1 MNKKTNKTKRK
12 VSVVAKKNDSKLM
25 PMTSGEKRSLYNA
38 IGFLELIRSLKQP
51 KVDTKKA
58 FNRIF
63 ERTIKD
69 FGYRDGKEAFT
80 FDACEDS
87 ANIINKVWQPQ
98 LSQEVIGKF
107 HQVFIGWQN
116 CAILRQN
123 SFIEKACS
131 IPPEDAMSNGYE
143 LAAAS
148 EEESFSQKELQELE
162 TRSQTEYKI
171 KDVCIEAA
179 INKRAF
185 GQALVI
191 PTFNREVDMDKPFS
205 LDAIPE
211 NSYTGLSVVD
221 PYWVTYDMD
230 KDAIS
235 NPASKYFYVPTWYR
249 IAGGGATTSI
259 HRSWTIKLFKPV
271 PDILKPMYFF
281 GGIPL
286 TQLIYEAVYA
296 YEKSLN
302 EAIQL
307 LLTKRSFVAD
317 ADMEGYLM
325 NPGEIQQ
332 ILEATALLHDNYGIW
347 AKNTGTEITQMDT
360 SLSGIEEVISSMF
373 QRVAAIADMP
383 VTKLLRTQPKG
394 FNSDGTNENK
404 DYNQLLVRIQQQ
416 EYLPIINMHNMLMLW
431 SEQRKKES
439 LIVNFHPLDNPD
451 ELTKAK
457 IREIDSLTAMH
468 RVATGIT
475 DREEERK
482 RLIDDPHSGFSTLD
496 PEPPELSESDLD
508 LFSTEKDN
516 KGRPLP
522 KEKNNPVRGQT
533 KEDINNNPDDYAE
546 Q

>member
-1 MNKKTNKTKRK
+1 MDNKTKKTK
-12 VSVVAKKNDSKLM
+12 VRSNKISVVEKKNDSKL
-25 PMTSGEKRSLYNA
+25 TALSTGEKKSLYNA
-38 IGFLELIRSLKQP
+38 LGFLELINKLKAP
-51 KVDTKKA
+51 KINIKET
-58 FNRIF
+58 FNKIF

-69 FGYRDGKEAFT
+69 FSYRDNGENFT
-80 FDACEDS
+80 FDSCEES
-87 ANIINKVWQPQ
+87 NSIMRKVWQPQ

-123 SFIEKACS
+123 AFIEKACS

-143 LAAAS
+143 LAASAED
-148 EEESFSQKELQELE
+148 EEMSQEELQDIEA
-162 TRSQTEYKI
+162 RSQSEYQI

-191 PTFNREVDMDKPFS
+191 PTFNKPVDMDKPFS
-205 LDAIPE
+205 LDAIPKD
-211 NSYTGLSVVD
+211 SYTGMSVVD

-249 IAGGGATTSI
+249 IAGGGATTSV

-296 YEKSLN
+296 YEKALN

-317 ADMEGYLM
+317 ANMEEYLM
-325 NPGEIQQ
+325 NPSEVDN
-332 ILEATALLHDNYGIW
+332 ILQATALLHDNYGIW
-347 AKNTGTEITQMDT
+347 AKNPGTEITQMDT
-360 SLSGIEEVISSMF
+360 SLTGLEEVIAALF
-373 QRVAAIADMP
+373 QRISSIADMP

-416 EYLPIINMHNMLMLW
+416 EYLPIINRHNELMLW
-431 SEQRKKES
+431 SESQKRSKV
-439 LIVNFHPLDNPD
+439 IVNFNPLDNPD

-457 IREIDSLTAMH
+457 IMEIDSLTTMH
-468 RVATGIT
+468 RIASGIT
-475 DREEERK
+475 DRKEERL

-496 PEPPELSESDLD
+496 PEPPELSEEDLE
-508 LFSTEKDN
+508 LFSTEKDE

-522 KEKNNPVRGQT
+522 KEKNNPVRGKT
-533 KEDINNNPDDYAE
+533 KADLEDSNGE